1 MKLTLRVAYLQPSGE
16 QVEETVTTN
25 IGTICDWEKYTGRR
39 SSDLAAGVGH
49 TDITYMAW
57 SKLTR
62 LGKESRPYEEWKHC
76 VESIEVPDAQPAN
89 PTEAAASDAS

>member
-1 MKLTLRVAYLQPSGE
+1 MKLTLTVAYLQPSGE
-16 QVEETVTTN
+16 QVEETITTN
-25 IGTICDWEKYTGRR
+25 IGTVCAWEKFTGRR

-49 TDITYMAW
+49 RDITFMAW
-57 SKLTR
+57 HKLNR
-62 LGKESRPYEEWKHC
+62 LGKETRPYEEWVDV